1 VTKEYIGGAFV
12 NKVLV
17 TNVGSE
23 GINGI
28 KFLTVGPASTL
39 GGGEEVGAESDDQE
53 FVIETLLKNHGPHIS
68 QTDTTIAVRVEG
80 FEGGILPD
88 LYMRMTRSWVQDV
101 VW

>member
-1 VTKEYIGGAFV
+1 MTKEYIGGAFV
-12 NKVLV
+12 HKVLV

-28 KFLTVGPASTL
+28 KLTVGPASTL

-53 FVIETLLKNHGPHIS
+53 FVIETLLKNHGSHIS

-88 LYMRMTRSWVQDV
+88 LYMRMRRSWVQDV